1 MFLSKIWFIL
11 VTIAGGVALTVALTA
26 PRPMVQKLQ
35 DLEGQ
40 RLDRTQYAAEQMLK
54 IESHRWIDRVA
65 TLGRDAVIADAL
77 DAATRG
83 SGDLAL
89 QHRTVQARFNAL
101 LPDLAAAGIA
111 TLAAVDGNG
120 RIIARIGQG
129 EKEYGENIGGA
140 EVIADALRGYLSDDV
155 WGAGGRLLRVAGAPV
170 LSKGRDRI
178 VGALYIG
185 AETGTAF
192 VNLLKTNLMI
202 DAAVLLRGKVVAS
215 TIDSSLLGQ
224 LPDLVAQ
231 RQGEIEDL
239 KRSEAIPVEVGDE
252 TLLAVAAPFPGEAA
266 LQGAYYVVIG
276 KKPAHADL
284 RSLLAA
290 TSARDLKWS
299 TFPWIGLVGAILA
312 VVAVGLFLQM
322 LEVERPIARLRAEL
336 RRLVRGDAPK
346 VDDHLFGGKF
356 GGIARDVNAAIEH
369 HTMAPGPQGPMAGK
383 DIAAILGGDA
393 PAPDSPFASSP
404 AFAAAPVPKSAPP
417 GPPPPA
423 PAPGLGPLAA
433 PAFAPPPPPS
443 FAPPP
448 ASPGII
454 PPTPPLPR
462 AVPGLPPAALAGS
475 SLPAPPAAAA
485 AAAPSPPAAP
495 SPMTRTMI
503 GTGMAG
509 AGIPGAGVP
518 APSQPPSPASG
529 ASGADDDEAHM
540 RQVYEE
546 FVATKQQCGES
557 VAGLTIDKFRLRL
570 QENKNSLMAKHHCR
584 TVRFAV
590 YVKDGKASLRATP
603 VK

>member
-1 MFLSKIWFIL
+1 
-11 VTIAGGVALTVALTA
+11 
-26 PRPMVQKLQ
+26 
-35 DLEGQ
+35 
-40 RLDRTQYAAEQMLK
+40 
-54 IESHRWIDRVA
+54 
-65 TLGRDAVIADAL
+65 
-77 DAATRG
+77 
-83 SGDLAL
+83 
-89 QHRTVQARFNAL
+89 

-129 EKEYGENIGGA
+129 DKEYGENIGGA

-155 WGAGGRLLRVAGAPV
+155 WGAGGRVLRVAGAPV

-239 KRSEAIPVEVGDE
+239 KRSEAIPVEVGND

-266 LQGAYYVVIG
+266 LQSAYYVVIG

-284 RSLLAA
+284 GSLLAA

-417 GPPPPA
+417 GPPPQA
-423 PAPGLGPLAA
+423 PVLAPGLGPLAA
-433 PAFAPPPPPS
+433 PAFAAPPPPS

-448 ASPGII
+448 ASPGIV

-462 AVPGLPPAALAGS
+462 AVPALPSAALAGPA
-475 SLPAPPAAAA
+475 LPAPPPAAAA
-485 AAAPSPPAAP
+485 VPAPAAPSPPTAS

-509 AGIPGAGVP
+509 AAIPGAGISAPAAPP
-518 APSQPPSPASG
+518 APAPASG
-529 ASGADDDEAHM
+529 GSGPDDDEAHM